1 MTRRWENLAV
11 NAEAEKRTNSG
22 SAPSLAND
30 TVVVAD
36 PTFRR
41 LLGDAAWRRLDPA
54 VRARFAVKPAPGEVL
69 IFAGTMGVVRRSWF
83 GWLLAQACRLIGT
96 PLVRQEGRNVPTEV
110 RVSSDAA
117 GGIVWARR
125 YAFADGGNVE
135 VRSTKRPD
143 PPAGLLECVGY
154 GLGMRLRLF
163 ERDGALHFVSVGYCV
178 DIGRRRIRIPDLL
191 TPGEAHVVHKDE
203 GGGWFRF
210 TLRFRHRWFGE
221 TCFQQGLFRQVEGA
235 S

>member
-1 MTRRWENLAV
+1 M

-41 LLGDAAWRRLDPA
+41 LLGDAAWQRLDPA

-69 IFAGTMGVVRRSWF
+69 IFAGTMDVVRRSWF
-83 GWLLAQACRLIGT
+83 GWLLAQFSRLIGT
-96 PLVRQEGRNVPTEV
+96 PLAYQQGRNVTTEV
-110 RVSSDAA
+110 RVFGETSGD
-117 GGIVWARR
+117 GIVWERR
-125 YAFADGGNVE
+125 YEFGQDKCVA
-135 VRSTKRPD
+135 VRSTKRAA
-143 PPAGLLECVGY
+143 PPAGLLECAGY
-154 GLGMRLRLF
+154 GFAMRLRLF
-163 ERDGALHFVSVGYCV
+163 ESEGALHFVSTGYCV
-178 DIGRRRIRIPDLL
+178 DIGRWRIPVPDLL
-191 TPGEAHVVHKDE
+191 TPGEAHVIHSDE

-221 TCFQQGLFRQVEGA
+221 TFFQDGLFRQADVG